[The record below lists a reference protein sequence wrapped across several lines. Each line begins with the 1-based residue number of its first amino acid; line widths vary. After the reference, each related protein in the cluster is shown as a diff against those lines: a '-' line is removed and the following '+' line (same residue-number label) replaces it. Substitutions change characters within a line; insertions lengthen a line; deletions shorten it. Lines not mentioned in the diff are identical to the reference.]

1 VNFLLFLRE
10 NARWLG
16 GGFLLTLFSSFGQ
29 TFFIALS
36 AGDIRSEYGLSHGEW
51 GALYMVATL
60 CSALS
65 LPFVGQS
72 VDRYP
77 IWKIVVAVVL
87 ALSAACLAMAFSRH
101 VALLAV
107 AVFALRLFG
116 QGMMSHTAI
125 ASMGKW
131 FAARRGRAVSI
142 SSIGVNFGEA
152 AFPFLFV
159 TLSAIVGWRAS
170 WIVAAALLLFVALPA
185 ISALMAK
192 ERQPRS
198 DDPDMPVSAIKQ
210 WTRAQVLRD
219 PLFYLLLVGI
229 LAPAFIGTT
238 IFFHQVHL
246 VEIRGWSMQVFAA
259 SFSIMSATVVAC
271 ALIAGQ
277 LVDRYSAVRMLPVF
291 LVPLCAACLVL
302 GTFEGQWSAFAFM
315 ALLGISYGFSTTIF
329 GAVWPEIY
337 GVEHLGSVRATI
349 VAVMVFATA
358 AGPGITGVLIDM
370 GNSYPLQIQYMG
382 LYCLVATALMVVA
395 ARRIMHRNVQP
406 ETK

>member
-192 ERQPRS
+192 ERLPRS